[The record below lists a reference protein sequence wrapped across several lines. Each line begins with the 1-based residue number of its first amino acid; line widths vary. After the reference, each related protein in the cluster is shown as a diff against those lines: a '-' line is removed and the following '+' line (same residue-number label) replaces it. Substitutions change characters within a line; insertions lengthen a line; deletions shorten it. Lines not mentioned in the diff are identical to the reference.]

1 MPPFGGQVWVCKFG
15 FRFGRVGNRF
25 RRLLHPPPFLYMSA
39 LFKTDAPFWWPGLGR
54 RFWFSSR
61 QGFANGFGGPCTH
74 PPFSTCRFCSKPMP
88 LFVDQ
93 AWVADFGSRA
103 DRSSNRSRRL
113 VHPTPLLS
121 RRVLLKNN
129 VCLWVFGQGPHR
141 VDLNML
147 GAKDFRIIA
156 PLLLPL
162 LMAPTPTPPWG
173 CN

>member
-1 MPPFGGQVWVCKFG
+1 
-15 FRFGRVGNRF
+15 
-25 RRLLHPPPFLYMSA
+25 
-39 LFKTDAPFWWPGLGR
+39 
-54 RFWFSSR
+54 
-61 QGFANGFGGPCTH
+61 
-74 PPFSTCRFCSKPMP
+74 MP

-103 DRSSNRSRRL
+103 DRARNRSRRL
-113 VHPTPLLS
+113 VHPTPFLS
-121 RRVLLKNN
+121 RRVLLKHN

-162 LMAPTPTPPWG
+162 LMAPTPTAPWG